1 MVHFFSEEVHQ
12 KWDKH
17 CSAPGTEPLGRTLE
31 VVTDF
36 EPAAAEAFEAKNK
49 AALLEAD
56 LSESESED
64 EVVGNDEEGQVKE
77 APGPKWGIH
86 ALPLDHT
93 PLAPY
98 LEKGQNITTFER
110 EGACVVC
117 HQDLDHEK
125 GLYAICSSGDCE
137 GVGHL
142 DCWGRHLLHQRGEE
156 DEDSTVILP
165 MQGRCPKCNGAVRWS
180 DMMRELT
187 LRTRGQKEIDKVLR
201 KSKRAAGVTKAKSK
215 TSTKSTAKGKRRNP
229 KATAIV

>member
-1 MVHFFSEEVHQ
+1 MVHFFDQEVHR

-17 CSAPGTEPLGRTLE
+17 CSTPGLEPLRKTLE

-36 EPAAAEAFEAKNK
+36 KPAAAEAFEAKNK
-49 AALLEAD
+49 ATLLDDD
-56 LSESESED
+56 LRESED
-64 EVVGNDEEGQVKE
+64 EVSEIDEDEQSKV
-77 APGPKWGIH
+77 AAGPKWGIH

-98 LEKGQNITTFER
+98 LEKAQNITTFER

-117 HQDLDHEK
+117 HQDLDHDQ

-142 DCWGRHLLHQRGEE
+142 DCWGRHLLHQPRGE
-156 DEDSTVILP
+156 EDSTVILP
-165 MQGRCPKCNGAVRWS
+165 MQGRCPKCDGAVRWS

-187 LRTRGQKEIDKVLR
+187 LRTRGEKEVDKLLR
-201 KSKRAAGVTKAKSK
+201 KSRRAAGVNKAKSK
-215 TSTKSTAKGKRRNP
+215 TGTKSKAKSKS
-229 KATAIV
+229 KSMATDPV